1 MLTRTK
7 LCLVLGLMI
16 ACATVPAPGQFAKLD
31 WKLTTFGKVR
41 QVVTNLGALNK
52 GQTNFPGLIN
62 AEFPPGSGEEHLYQ
76 GGIWIGAVTPTGDT
90 LVSETQSHFGFNEFY
105 PTAAQWD
112 TIWVGAKGD
121 TMQIPY
127 WPNYV
132 AVSDQD
138 FVCRY
143 SDYNVL
149 NVQNHTPLN
158 VDIVQTTYAWGSGQ
172 LSEFLLHT
180 YYIIPRK
187 LPLKDAYIAFWMHGS
202 TGTINCGDNFIDEYA
217 RYFPQYHMAVD
228 EDSPGGCDGVA
239 VSPVGFAVMTPSDS
253 TLKWAFNY
261 YEHETMPIRDNA
273 EYAEMS
279 SGRIMPDR
287 LDPSRAH
294 IILSFGPFQL
304 KLGDTLKVQMAEIFG
319 NGINGMLKNAAY
331 LQFLKS
337 KNFRVPSPPPRPVLT
352 SVPSSHQVQL
362 DWRVKP
368 GGVNP
373 ETYHDPYRGDT
384 ITHPFAGYRLY
395 KSTKS
400 REGPWTLLADFDVAG
415 DSYGAETGLQYQY
428 TDAGLLNNI
437 EYFYSVTSYSLPDNV
452 INFPSQES
460 SVSANTSTVVP
471 GTAPPQTVGEVAV
484 VPNPYR
490 GDVAYS
496 TYNPPWEKPSGNR
509 PWWMEQDRR
518 IQFINLPAQCEIRIF
533 TLAGDLVNTLNHSD
547 PNKGYEDW
555 NLTSHVGQAI
565 SSGLYLFTC
574 EDLVN
579 GKVQVGKF
587 VVIK

>member
-337 KNFRVPSPPPRPVLT
+337 KNFRVPSPPPRPVFT
-352 SVPSSHQVQL
+352 AIPSSHQVQL
-362 DWRVKP
+362 DWHVKP